1 MPLTLAQQ
9 SSTLLSSN
17 DADATATDADLR
29 ASRHAQASRGAA
41 TGSATVPSEQREA
54 LPTPSILPA
63 FAMSL
68 PAAQWIDGFPPARRT
83 ALARAQA
90 AWLTRQVT
98 LDPRLALYS
107 SQITADEL
115 YHAMR
120 VFRSL
125 FDRAASADVNV
136 RAALDW
142 ASVLVDAADA
152 AERAGAV
159 SPLPYLWM
167 PTEELDAVQTAH
179 EQVTASRSRRRSK
192 RAN

>member
-1 MPLTLAQQ
+1 MPLTLVRQP
-9 SSTLLSSN
+9 S
-17 DADATATDADLR
+17 ADPSIRTDAQ
-29 ASRHAQASRGAA
+29 S
-41 TGSATVPSEQREA
+41 PSGEA
-54 LPTPSILPA
+54 PRVSPAPQPPTPDDAAPETLTPTILPA

-68 PAAQWIDGFPPARRT
+68 PAAKWIHGFPPARRT
-83 ALARAQA
+83 GLAHAQA

-115 YHAMR
+115 YHAMC

-125 FDRAASADVNV
+125 FDRAASAEVNL

-152 AERAGAV
+152 AERTRV
-159 SPLPYLWM
+159 ISPLPYLWM
-167 PTEELDAVQTAH
+167 PSEELTTAQA
-179 EQVTASRSRRRSK
+179 EAAASTRSRRRS
-192 RAN
+192 RPRHQ

>member
-1 MPLTLAQQ
+1 MTE
-9 SSTLLSSN
+9 
-17 DADATATDADLR
+17 
-29 ASRHAQASRGAA
+29 
-41 TGSATVPSEQREA
+41 TVTETVTETEA
-54 LPTPSILPA
+54 PAILPT

-68 PAAQWIDGFPPARRT
+68 PAAKWVNGFPPGRR
-83 ALARAQA
+83 AAFGRAQA

-98 LDPRLALYS
+98 LDSRLALHS
-107 SQITADEL
+107 AQISADEL

-125 FDRAASADVNV
+125 FDRAASAEVNL

-152 AERAGAV
+152 AERTGAI

-167 PTEELDAVQTAH
+167 PSEELDAAQAE
-179 EQVTASRSRRRSK
+179 EQATSTRSRRRSRS
-192 RAN
+192 RA